1 MSTASKVIAL
11 AGLLKLRL
19 SLLESLVVDSAFWRS
34 NLTINSPLDAA
45 LLLRL
50 LHQQVH
56 RILRH
61 RESLFELLCSAIS
74 LEHL

>member
-61 RESLFELLCSAIS
+61 RESLFELLCSAKS